1 MSYSCQ
7 ALIVVSSCRD
17 FGVACPKLAEVIV
30 RHVGLERDPFLLT
43 PALSPRRGS
52 TIVRP
57 AVDAERSDS
66 SQDGIRFSLSPR
78 ERARVRGNGTAA
90 WRPLFPWGSTSGYRP
105 SAL

>member
-1 MSYSCQ
+1 MTRRVGPEGRTPSPLENSW
-7 ALIVVSSCRD
+7 SST
-17 FGVACPKLAEVIV
+17 VPVIV